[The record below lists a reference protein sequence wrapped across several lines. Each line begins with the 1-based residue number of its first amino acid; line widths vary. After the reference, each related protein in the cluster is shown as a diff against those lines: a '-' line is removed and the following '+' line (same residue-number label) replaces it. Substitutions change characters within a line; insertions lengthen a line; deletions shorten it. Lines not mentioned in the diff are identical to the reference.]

1 MSECDV
7 TRERMPQL
15 LLEALSQGERESSH
29 VHIEAC
35 EACSAEWDRLRE
47 AWTLMGALPE
57 LPVPSTVRARFFATL
72 DLPAKARVIPFR
84 SRPAARWIAQAAAVA
99 VLVGASFFAG
109 RGTVPGAGDTPG
121 DLSGPAFRIA
131 GSQLIPAS
139 QLAPAIEGN
148 PRIENVRFVSD
159 APGGE
164 IQLAFD
170 LTSRVTVAGRP
181 EEPSVSNLLTY
192 LVKNEQ
198 GASHSRSAA
207 IEWIRSNPAT
217 GGKGSAE
224 IARALT
230 EVLASETNEGVR
242 LKAIDALRE
251 MPAEAIA
258 SSQTSLIQVLKNDPN
273 PAVRLKAI
281 EALAKIAHSGTPLEP
296 GMVDTLR
303 QKAVQEDEFLY
314 VRVKA
319 DEALSQ
325 MDL

>member
-57 LPVPSTVRARFFATL
+57 LPVPSAVRDRFFSTI
-72 DLPAKARVIPFR
+72 DLPAPGRVVPFR
-84 SRPAARWIAQAAAVA
+84 SRPAVRWIAQAAAVA
-99 VLVGASFFAG
+99 LLVGGSFVAG
-109 RGTVPGAGDTPG
+109 RGTASGGNAPAGESAPTY
-121 DLSGPAFRIA
+121 RIA
-131 GSQLIPAS
+131 GSQMIPAS

-148 PRIENVRFVSD
+148 PLIENVRFVSD
-159 APGGE
+159 APNGE
-164 IQLAFD
+164 VQLAFD

-181 EEPSVSNLLTY
+181 EEESVSNLLTY

-217 GGKGSAE
+217 GGKGGVE
-224 IARALT
+224 IARALA
-230 EVLASETNEGVR
+230 EVLSSESNEGVR

-251 MPAEAIA
+251 MPAEATA
-258 SSQTSLIQVLKNDPN
+258 TSQAALIRVLKNDPN
-273 PAVRLKAI
+273 PAIRLKAI
-281 EALAKIAHSGTPLEP
+281 EVLSNIAQSGTPLEL

-303 QKAVQEDEFLY
+303 QKAQDDEIFY

-319 DEALSQ
+319 TEALDQ
-325 MDL
+325 LDL